1 MNAASAPSGVVRASS
16 AHADGNVLLS
26 NHLHHVHEPE
36 PLDPFGGIAELD
48 GPRQI
53 VSRNPASSRAPRRV
67 VASTAV
73 PEPLLSGAAELVRAP
88 AASVAD

>member
-1 MNAASAPSGVVRASS
+1 MVYR
-16 AHADGNVLLS
+16 
-26 NHLHHVHEPE
+26 
-36 PLDPFGGIAELD
+36 ELD

-88 AASVAD
+88 AAIVAD